1 MFQGAVFVDAGNIW
15 LMNKSASPLNA
26 DFQWNRFYKEFAIG
40 AGLGAR
46 LDFDF
51 FLIRLDM
58 GVPIR
63 NPIMVEGERWIWEP
77 KNEFNQFLT
86 HVNNSPSAFKPNLV
100 FNLGIGFPF

>member
-1 MFQGAVFVDAGNIW
+1 
-15 LMNKSASPLNA
+15 
-26 DFQWNRFYKEFAIG
+26 
-40 AGLGAR
+40 
-46 LDFDF
+46 
-51 FLIRLDM
+51 M